1 MEPFIEFHLRN
12 GNNKYWVK
20 AKNIRGI
27 CEVVID
33 AMDPYISI
41 ELFDADHDAYWEIAV
56 VEGLEEI
63 RQKLYNI
70 GVFVY

>member
-12 GNNKYWVK
+12 RNKYWVK
-20 AKNIRGI
+20 LSNIRGI
-27 CEVVID
+27 CGVVVD
-33 AMDPYISI
+33 AMDPYVSI
-41 ELFDADHDAYWEIAV
+41 ELFDADYDAYWEIEV

-70 GVFVY
+70 GVSVY

>member
-12 GNNKYWVK
+12 GNKYWVK
-20 AKNIRGI
+20 LSNIRGI
-27 CEVVID
+27 CGIVAD
-33 AMDPYISI
+33 TMDSYVSI
-41 ELFDADHDAYWEIAV
+41 ELFDADHDAYWELYVI
-56 VEGLEEI
+56 ESLEEI